1 MTKVRFMHNR
11 LEGSTLAGATRS
23 IKILAPDGDVST
35 GEHAY
40 RQIRAAIVRCD
51 YGPDERL
58 RVEEL
63 STRFGVS
70 SSPVREALHRLS
82 VEGLV
87 VALDQRGFRVAP
99 ITIAGIRDLTR
110 VRLLVESETLADAI
124 KMGSDD
130 WEASLVGVA
139 HQLAKTEA
147 TLPSG
152 PTALDD
158 QWAASHRNFH
168 LALYAGSTS
177 PLLVQHSR
185 SLFDLADRYR
195 RYSATERLTP
205 RTKRTEHRQILDGVL
220 ERDTD
225 LAVALLR
232 RHIEAT
238 ERNVVAA
245 LAAAAG
251 KQSAASRDHVA

>member
-1 MTKVRFMHNR
+1 MHNR
-11 LEGSTLAGATRS
+11 LEGSTLAVPKRS
-23 IKILAPDGDVST
+23 IDHLTPDGDVST

-40 RQIRAAIVRCD
+40 RQIRSAIVRCD
-51 YGPDERL
+51 YGPETRL

-70 SSPVREALHRLS
+70 SSPVREALHRLT

-87 VALDQRGFRVAP
+87 IALEQRGFRVAP
-99 ITIAGIRDLTR
+99 ITISGIRDLTR

-124 KMGSDD
+124 QMGRDD
-130 WEASLVGVA
+130 WEASLVGAA
-139 HQLAKTEA
+139 HQLSKAEA
-147 TLPSG
+147 TLPTG

-158 QWAASHRNFH
+158 RWAACHRNFH

-177 PLLVQHSR
+177 PLLVQHSN

-205 RTKRTEHRQILDGVL
+205 RTKRTEHRQILDAVL

-238 ERNVVAA
+238 ERNVVAV
-245 LAAAAG
+245 LTAADDRHG
-251 KQSAASRDHVA
+251 AASRDHVA